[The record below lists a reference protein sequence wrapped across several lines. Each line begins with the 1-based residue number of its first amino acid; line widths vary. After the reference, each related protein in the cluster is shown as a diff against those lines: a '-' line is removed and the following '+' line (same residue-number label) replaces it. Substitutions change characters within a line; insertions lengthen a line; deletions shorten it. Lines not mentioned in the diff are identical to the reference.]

1 MSHDPH
7 SSDQESESMSDDEI
21 DRLLREVGPRPEPTP
36 EVLQSVRAA
45 VHAEWQSMVTQ
56 RSRRRQRLHWSI
68 AASIVLVFGGF
79 LLARYSMAPSFDST
93 PLASIVKV
101 QRATAIG
108 KVQVSTGAAWRD
120 ATAGEMLKVGTEVRT
135 DSITR
140 VALDFGNGQ
149 SVRVDVGSQLKV
161 LAVNQ
166 VNLSHGGLYVDAS
179 NHDAAPL
186 IVQTAFGAVKH
197 LGTQYQVQLA
207 SDRMTVSVREGL
219 VAVGGKYGDTQIA
232 ANESVI
238 YSEQG
243 EIGRAPITPHDLG
256 WQWAVQTAPSFAIDN
271 HSLASF
277 LSWVARETGRA
288 VTYATPAVRMQAEQL
303 ILRGSIENLSPDQAL
318 RAVLATT
325 KFVYTDTAGAIQIG
339 L

>member
-1 MSHDPH
+1 MSNDQH
-7 SSDQESESMSDDEI
+7 SSDKDLSDDEL
-21 DRLLREVGPRPEPTP
+21 DGLLREVGPRPEPTP
-36 EVLQSVRAA
+36 ETLRSVRAA

-56 RSRRRQRLHWSI
+56 RSRRKQRMTWSI
-68 AASIVLVFGGF
+68 AASISVVFGGF
-79 LLARYSMAPSFDST
+79 LLLRYFIVPPSDST

-101 QRATAIG
+101 QSATSIG
-108 KVQVSTGAAWRD
+108 TVQVSTSGATWRD
-120 ATAGEMLKVGTEVRT
+120 AVAGELLNAGTEVRT

-166 VNLSHGGLYVDAS
+166 VNLMHGGLYVDAS
-179 NHDAAPL
+179 NHDAVPL
-186 IVQTAFGAVKH
+186 VVQTTFGAVKH

-207 SDRMTVSVREGL
+207 PDRMTISVREGR
-219 VAVGGKYGDTQIA
+219 VAVAGKYGNTQIA

-238 YSEQG
+238 YNEQG
-243 EIGRAPITPHDLG
+243 EIGRAPITSRDLG
-256 WQWAVQTAPSFAIDN
+256 WQWAAQTAPSFAIDN
-271 HSLASF
+271 RSLASF
-277 LSWVARETGRA
+277 LAWVARETGRT
-288 VTYATPAVRMQAEQL
+288 VTYTTPQVRVQAEQL
-303 ILRGSIENLSPDQAL
+303 ILRGSIDNLSPDQAL

-325 KFVYTDTAGAIQIG
+325 QFVYTDTAGTIQIG